1 MTAARPRVLLVED
14 EVLIT
19 LLLQDMLLDLECEIA
34 DAPAS
39 LNDALSAA
47 RTGAFDLALID
58 LNLHG
63 KLTYPVADILK
74 ARQIPFIFVTG
85 YGAAALEP
93 AYADALVL
101 EKPFHRKDLEAIIAR
116 VFSDPRPGEI
126 GQRRAADPQKHSR
139 GNR

>member
-1 MTAARPRVLLVED
+1 MTAKRPRVLLVED

-34 DAPAS
+34 DAPAN
-39 LNDALSAA
+39 LDDALSAA
-47 RTGAFDLALID
+47 RTGAFDLAFID

-74 ARQIPFIFVTG
+74 ARQIPFIFMTG
-85 YGAAALEP
+85 YGAAALEA

-101 EKPFHRKDLEAIIAR
+101 EKPFHLKDLEGIIAR
-116 VFSDPRPGEI
+116 VFFNFDPE
-126 GQRRAADPQKHSR
+126 S
-139 GNR
+139 